1 MKVIAIVPTLNEDQ
15 GIAEVVQGFK
25 KVGVKEIIVA
35 DGGSD
40 DKTREIARKKGAYV
54 LRVPRGKGN
63 GFCSALQQIKIED
76 NAVYVMID
84 GDASYNPK
92 EVGKLLK
99 QMGRND
105 IVTGSRQILVHDFK
119 SFIHVLGGQLISW
132 LGSLLFWHWNPDICT
147 GYWAFRGKALKKLK
161 QKLTAKKFELE
172 ADLFT
177 TACKLGLRHA
187 SVPVSYAKRKG
198 ESKLMFTDAL
208 KILLKIIEARFS

>member
-1 MKVIAIVPTLNEDQ
+1 MKVIALIPTLNEEQ
-15 GIAEVVQGFK
+15 GIAEVVRGFK
-25 KVGVKEIIVA
+25 KVGIREIIVA

-40 DKTREIARKKGAYV
+40 DKTRKVAQGAGAKV
-54 LRVPRGKGN
+54 INVPRGKGN
-63 GFCSALQQIKIED
+63 GFRSALQQIKIED
-76 NAVYVMID
+76 NTVYVMID
-84 GDASYNPK
+84 GDASYNPE

-105 IVTGSRQILVHDFK
+105 IVTGSRQILIHGFR

-161 QKLTAKKFELE
+161 QQLTAKKFELE
-172 ADLFT
+172 ADLFS
-177 TACKLGLRHA
+177 TACKLKLSHT